1 MKRKLILSA
10 SLLSF
15 AILFAGC
22 GNNTNKAENDKKDS
36 VQSQAPTSK
45 TIENLKAGIKGET
58 TASAKY
64 AAYAKKA
71 GEEGFIQ
78 IQKLFEATSKSE
90 SIHAANHTKVLEKME
105 VKIDEIK
112 PEFTVK
118 TTAENL
124 NDAISGEGY
133 EVSTM
138 YPGFITDAQND
149 KADDA
154 IKSFQWA
161 METEKRHQD
170 FYTKALDAINKKTVK
185 KLSLVFFICPK
196 CGNTYSS
203 ETVKGSESCEFCGTG
218 KDRYIELK

>member
-1 MKRKLILSA
+1 MKSKLVLSA
-10 SLLSF
+10 SVLSI
-15 AILFAGC
+15 ALLFAGC
-22 GNNTNKAENDKKDS
+22 GNNSNKTENDKNDS
-36 VQSQAPTSK
+36 VKAQVPTSK

-90 SIHAANHTKVLEKME
+90 SIHADNHTKVLEKMGAKME
-105 VKIDEIK
+105 TIT

-118 TTAENL
+118 TTAENI
-124 NDAISGEGY
+124 NDAITGEGY
-133 EVSTM
+133 EVATM

-149 KADDA
+149 KGDDA

-161 METEKRHQD
+161 METEKKHHEL
-170 FYTKALDAINKKTVK
+170 YSKALEALNKKTVK
-185 KLSLVFFICPK
+185 KLSLVYFICPK
-196 CGNTYSS
+196 CGNTYTS
-203 ETVKGSESCEFCGTG
+203 ESLKSNESCEFCGTG
-218 KDRYIELK
+218 KDRYIEIK